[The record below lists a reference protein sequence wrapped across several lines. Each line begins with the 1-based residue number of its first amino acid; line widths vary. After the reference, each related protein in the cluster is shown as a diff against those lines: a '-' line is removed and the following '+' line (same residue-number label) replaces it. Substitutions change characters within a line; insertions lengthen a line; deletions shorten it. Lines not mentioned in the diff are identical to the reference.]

1 MLNIKKIHKAFVYNW
16 ILFAICVCVFLALR
30 FQSDWDNLNLW
41 GSTLIQI
48 GIAFFLFQLNNIFSI
63 IHRRTLL
70 PALFYLIL
78 VGCNPIFNL
87 ELKGSLAALL
97 MMVNYLFLFQTY
109 QNPDSQLNALN
120 ISLILVLGS
129 FFWPQFLLFFPIFWI
144 GFYWFHSFNLRVFL
158 ASLMGIVVVYLFIF
172 VWCIYQDNWGM
183 FLSFLPKP
191 KEIFPIHELDLS
203 NYEWISLGI
212 ILFTYIFAGFN
223 LFVVSISEK
232 VRTVSL
238 LKYLYVSSFFIFS
251 MAFVQSGYRAFWE
264 LIASIS
270 IALVL
275 AHYFT
280 LTNKLYVKILMLF
293 FIFALL
299 ILGFLQ
305 HAPA

>member
-1 MLNIKKIHKAFVYNW
+1 MNIKKIHKAFVSNW
-16 ILFAICVCVFLALR
+16 IVLVACACVFLILR
-30 FQSDWDNLNLW
+30 FQSDWNNLNLW

-48 GIAFFLFQLNNIFSI
+48 GIALFLLQLNTIFSI

-70 PALFYLIL
+70 PALFYLVLI
-78 VGCNPIFNL
+78 GCNPVFNL
-87 ELKGSLAALL
+87 DLKGSLAALL

-158 ASLMGIVVVYLFIF
+158 ASLIGIVVVYLFIF
-172 VWCIYQDNWGM
+172 AWCIYQDDWGM
-183 FLSFLPKP
+183 FLSFLPNPEK
-191 KEIFPIHELDLS
+191 IFSISEPDLS

-212 ILFTYIFAGFN
+212 ILFTYIFAGLN

-232 VRTVSL
+232 VRTVSF
-238 LKYLYVSSFFIFS
+238 LKYLYVSSFFIFA
-251 MAFVQSGYRAFWE
+251 MAFVQSEYRSYWE
-264 LIASIS
+264 LIASIA

-280 LTNKLYVKILMLF
+280 LTNKLYVRILMLF
-293 FIFALL
+293 FILALL
-299 ILGFLQ
+299 VLGFLQ
-305 HAPA
+305 HIPA